1 MRKFRWQIK
10 SRTLELGERTL
21 MMGVLN
27 VTPDSFSDGGEFQ
40 KLDAAVVRALELER
54 SGADILDIGGESTR
68 PGAAPISDDEELAR
82 VMPALSAL
90 RGQLRIPISIDT
102 RRAVVAEAAIDA
114 GAEIVNDISALRF
127 DARMAGVV
135 RSAGAGLVLMHM
147 RGAPGTMQKGP
158 FARNVVSDVSRGL
171 RQAVERAKRARIPRA
186 NIVLD
191 PGIGFGKNYAQNF
204 EIIGKLNRFAEI
216 GCPLLVGPSRKAF
229 LGAAVGSPQNPAPLS
244 ERIWATAAVVTAAI
258 MNGAHIVRVHDV
270 AEMLQVARIADRL
283 RASL

>member
-82 VMPALSAL
+82 VMPVLSAL

-102 RRAVVAEAAIDA
+102 RRAVVAEAAIEA

-127 DARMAGVV
+127 DPRMAAVIRTTDAGV
-135 RSAGAGLVLMHM
+135 VLMHM

-158 FARNVVSDVSRGL
+158 FARNVVADVSRGL
-171 RQAVERAKRARIPRA
+171 RQAVERAKRAHIPRG

-229 LGAAVGSPQNPAPLS
+229 LGAAIGSPQNPAPPS

-270 AEMLQVARIADRL
+270 ADMLQVARIADRL